1 MVKKVLIDVH
11 RYWFGELKSPTDMV
25 PPERMQ
31 MWFRATVEVDN
42 HIRDTFG
49 KYLEAAKATEWDV
62 SHLSREEQ
70 VALVILLDQFPRQI
84 YRESGQAFAYDA
96 KAKAVADELIKGGFE
111 RFYPVERTFV
121 FLPLEHNEDIADQDR
136 SVWLFAGEALAAPEP
151 AKIGQRMAL
160 DFATKHRDIIR
171 KFGRFPHRNVL
182 LGRES
187 TAEEVEFLKGGR
199 GF

>member
-1 MVKKVLIDVH
+1 MVKKVLTDIH
-11 RYWFGELKSPTDMV
+11 RYWFGELKSPTDVV
-25 PPERMQ
+25 PAEKMQ
-31 MWFRATVEVDN
+31 VWFRPTVEIDN

-70 VALVILLDQFPRQI
+70 VALLILLDQFPRQI
-84 YRESGQAFAYDA
+84 YRESGQSFAYDA
-96 KAKAVADELIKGGFE
+96 KAKAIADELIKGGFA

-121 FLPLEHNEDIADQDR
+121 FLPLEHSEDIADQDR
-136 SVWLFAGEALAAPEP
+136 AVWFFAGETVVAPEP
-151 AKIGQRMAL
+151 ARTGMRMAL
-160 DFATKHRDIIR
+160 DYATKHRDIIR

-187 TAEEVEFLKGGR
+187 TPEELEFLKGGR